1 MLPRPF
7 KAPLS
12 VVFDAATQ
20 IVDMIHAAPSF
31 DRALEEV
38 DEVRPFTDFRPSGRS
53 HGELYPALMKCVPQ
67 RGPHLDIGTSLWK
80 RVLGMVSI
88 CTGRK

>member
-1 MLPRPF
+1 MLTRPF

-20 IVDMIHAAPSF
+20 SVDMIHAAPSF

-38 DEVRPFTDFRPSGRS
+38 DEVRP
-53 HGELYPALMKCVPQ
+53 Q
-67 RGPHLDIGTSLWK
+67 RGLHLDIGTRRWK
-80 RVLGMVSI
+80 GMLGMVSI
-88 CTGRK
+88 FTGRK